1 VRLDP
6 AAGDAASIE
15 IPVTPY
21 LTGSGRHVVDEVP
34 LGAPGLWEISITS
47 SSTDGE
53 LPRLTG
59 SFSVPAPDG
68 GGGTDES
75 TTTVGTGLS
84 G

>member
-1 VRLDP
+1 M
-6 AAGDAASIE
+6 
-15 IPVTPY
+15 
-21 LTGSGRHVVDEVP
+21 TGRGTLVVDEVP
-34 LGAPGLWEISITS
+34 LGAPGQWLIAITS

-68 GGGTDES
+68 ADGGGGTDES